1 MEPKVVLPK
10 TTLLN
15 RYCSIVLFYKI
26 KKPFAKWTLF
36 DTTITQ
42 FQKSLTQTKI

>member
-10 TTLLN
+10 TTLMN
-15 RYCSIVLFYKI
+15 RCHWIVLFYKI
-26 KKPFAKWTLF
+26 KKPFTKWTLF

-42 FQKSLTQTKI
+42 FQK